1 MSIWSV
7 LVNGSNLW
15 LELDGKPTRLGFFTT
30 RLVEA
35 RDAVGADRAAAE
47 MILGELAARAP
58 LNAAEDPPVLRADEI
73 REVAGADASVPKAG
87 FTFYREKT
95 DS

>member
-1 MSIWSV
+1 MFSW
-7 LVNGSNLW
+7 
-15 LELDGKPTRLGFFTT
+15 KPSGG
-30 RLVEA
+30 VA
-35 RDAVGADRAAAE
+35 
-47 MILGELAARAP
+47 AARAP
-58 LNAAEDPPVLRADEI
+58 LNAAEDPPGLRADEI